1 MKGQP
6 NRVLRAQ
13 RLQRGWTQDD
23 LATALQDLVEQL
35 REARPV
41 IEGNLVGKWERGI
54 RTPGNYYGPRLC
66 LLFELPPDQ
75 LGLRSSPRLLAET
88 RKLQTMLMLNR
99 RRFLHGV
106 VTGGAAM
113 VFAAPGSD
121 AERMSVFGGPVDAP
135 TLEGLE
141 AITVDYSRRYHTAP
155 PVSLLP
161 AVDHHLNHLR
171 GLLLESQRPGLHRGL
186 LQIAGRTAGLAGLL
200 AFRRDNRGDARQ
212 RYVLAEQYARE
223 AGDGPGE
230 AFIWT
235 ARSLLA
241 SSVPGGGLGGDT
253 ARALNLLKEAE
264 RHAGDSAAV
273 RLFLHAR
280 MSDEYALAGR
290 AADSDRNLLEAERW
304 AGRQGQGF
312 FDGAAGLVGYRT
324 SAAIA
329 LERPDYAISAI
340 EGLQVDTPAGQQEYS
355 ILVMLLGAA
364 YAQRGELD
372 RACALLSGSLASAV
386 QAGLPMRVQRI
397 AGLRKLYLAGDS
409 SALRDLD
416 EQLATLTI

>member
-1 MKGQP
+1 MQGRP
-6 NRVLRAQ
+6 NRALRAQ

-23 LATALQDLVEQL
+23 LATALKGLGEQL
-35 REARPV
+35 GEARPV
-41 IEGNLVGKWERGI
+41 IEGSLVGKWERGI
-54 RTPGNYYGPRLC
+54 RSPGNYYGPRLC

-75 LGLRSSPRLLAET
+75 LGLRSFPRLLAEI
-88 RKLQTMLMLNR
+88 RKLQTMLMLDR
-99 RRFLHGV
+99 RRLLQGV
-106 VTGGAAM
+106 VTRAPDM

-121 AERMSVFGGPVDAP
+121 AERVSVTRSHIDAP
-135 TLEGLE
+135 TLEALE

-161 AVDHHLNHLR
+161 AVDHHLKHLH
-171 GLLLESQRPGLHRGL
+171 GLLLESQRPRLRRGL

-200 AFRRDNRGDARQ
+200 VFSRDNRGDARH
-212 RYVLAEQYARE
+212 RYALAEQYARE
-223 AGDGPGE
+223 AGDGPGI

-253 ARALNLLKEAE
+253 ARSLNVLKEAK
-264 RHAGDSAAV
+264 RHAGHSAAV

-312 FDGAAGLVGYRT
+312 FAGAAGLVGYRT

-329 LERPDYAISAI
+329 LDRPDDAISAV
-340 EGLQVDTPAGQQEYS
+340 EGLQVDSPAGRQEYS
-355 ILVMLLGAA
+355 TLVMLLGAA

-372 RACALLSGSLASAV
+372 RACALLSGALTSAV
-386 QAGLPMRVQRI
+386 QAGLPMHVQRI

-416 EQLATLTI
+416 EQLAMLTV